1 MLKTYRQAHDLWVT
15 TGELTFPTR
24 VPPHLARTIAR
35 ELRSLARKPGTR
47 RWTWGRHRLAAT
59 TTPDT
64 VTLTFHDAITVTP
77 THAELQQ
84 FISELQTHAY
94 GRTPHDD

>member
-24 VPPHLARTIAR
+24 IPPHLARTIGR
-35 ELRSLARKPGTR
+35 ELRLLARKPGTK

-64 VTLTFHDAITVTP
+64 MTLTFHDTITV
-77 THAELQQ
+77 AISRDELSQ
-84 FISELQTHAY
+84 FISELTAHAY
-94 GRTPHDD
+94 GKETTR

>member
-1 MLKTYRQAHDLWVT
+1 MLKTYPRYHDLWVT

-24 VPPHLARTIAR
+24 IPPHLARTIAR
-35 ELRSLARKPGTR
+35 ELRLLARKPGSR
-47 RWTWGRHRLAAT
+47 RWTWERHRLTAT

-64 VTLTFHDAITVTP
+64 MTLTFHDAITVTP
-77 THAELQQ
+77 TRAELQQ

-94 GRTPHDD
+94 GKDQA

>member
-1 MLKTYRQAHDLWVT
+1 MLKTYPRDHDLWVT

-24 VPPHLARTIAR
+24 IPPHLARTIAR
-35 ELRSLARKPGTR
+35 ELRLLARKPGSR

-64 VTLTFHDAITVTP
+64 MTLTFHDTITV
-77 THAELQQ
+77 AISRDELSQ
-84 FISELQTHAY
+84 FINELTAHAY
-94 GRTPHDD
+94 GKETTR

>member
-35 ELRSLARKPGTR
+35 ELRQLARKPGTK
-47 RWTWGRHRLAAT
+47 RWTWERHRLTAT
-59 TTPDT
+59 THDSI
-64 VTLTFHDAITVTP
+64 VLTFHDTITVRATRE
-77 THAELQQ
+77 ELHQ
-84 FISELQTHAY
+84 FIHTLQTHAY
-94 GRTPHDD
+94 GKKP

>member
-1 MLKTYRQAHDLWVT
+1 MLKTYPRDHDLWVT

-47 RWTWGRHRLAAT
+47 RWTWGRHRLEAIIR
-59 TTPDT
+59 PDQI
-64 VTLTFHDAITVTP
+64 TLTFHDTITVTP
-77 THAELQQ
+77 TPAELQQ
-84 FISELQTHAY
+84 FISELQTHGY
-94 GRTPHDD
+94 GKETTR

>member
-24 VPPHLARTIAR
+24 IPHHLARTIAR
-35 ELRSLARKPGTR
+35 ELRLLARKPGTR

-64 VTLTFHDAITVTP
+64 TTLVFHDTITV
-77 THAELQQ
+77 AISRDELSQ
-84 FISELQTHAY
+84 FLSELQTHGY
-94 GRTPHDD
+94 GKETTR

>member
-1 MLKTYRQAHDLWVT
+1 MLKTYRQAHDLWVS

-35 ELRSLARKPGTR
+35 ELRALARKPGSR

-59 TTPDT
+59 VSADQI
-64 VTLTFHDAITVTP
+64 TLTFHDTITVTP
-77 THAELQQ
+77 TPAELSQ

-94 GRTPHDD
+94 GKDNE

>member
-1 MLKTYRQAHDLWVT
+1 MLKTYTRDHDLWVT
-15 TGELTFPTR
+15 TGELAFPTR
-24 VPPHLARTIAR
+24 IPPHLARTIAR
-35 ELRSLARKPGTR
+35 ELRALARKPGTR
-47 RWTWGRHRLAAT
+47 RWTWGRHRLEAI

-64 VTLTFHDAITVTP
+64 VTLTFHDAITGTP